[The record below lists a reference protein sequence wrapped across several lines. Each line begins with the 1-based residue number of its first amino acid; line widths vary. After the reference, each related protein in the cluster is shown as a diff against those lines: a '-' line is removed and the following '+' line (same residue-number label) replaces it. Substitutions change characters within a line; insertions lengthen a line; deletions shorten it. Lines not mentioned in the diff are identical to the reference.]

1 MSAHCKRFHQSV
13 CYIYLDY
20 HDIAEKCLTVDN
32 HDIAEKC
39 LTVDNQ
45 DIAEKCLTM
54 DNHDIAEKC
63 LTVLINTNTPLFI
76 GGQLLTKFLK
86 TGFHFEN
93 KYITELLLAVVM

>member
-20 HDIAEKCLTVDN
+20 HDIAEKCLTV
-32 HDIAEKC
+32 
-39 LTVDNQ
+39 
-45 DIAEKCLTM
+45 
-54 DNHDIAEKC
+54 
-63 LTVLINTNTPLFI
+63 LINTNTPLFI
-76 GGQLLTKFLK
+76 GRQLHTKFLK